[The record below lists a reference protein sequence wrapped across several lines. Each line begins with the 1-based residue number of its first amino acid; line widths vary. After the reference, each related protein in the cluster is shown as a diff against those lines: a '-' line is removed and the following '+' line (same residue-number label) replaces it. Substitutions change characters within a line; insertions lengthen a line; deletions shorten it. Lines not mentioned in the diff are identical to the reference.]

1 MSERASV
8 SAPAIHRVY
17 FGGGRRWGA
26 TRRVGRRAGGRGRRE
41 RDAPKRC
48 FPLAF
53 FPILYHPPAPCE
65 GAVLARERVPPLI
78 GRGFRES
85 SASVVLGF
93 IFSDWSFIYPLTV
106 NFYFAQRANII
117 SGELNSKKQRSNS
130 GSEIFPGTFFW
141 NSQKRRRASGGEAT
155 SVGGA
160 SGPPARAG
168 VSTDSAICPARAG
181 DARVPTVR

>member
-1 MSERASV
+1 M
-8 SAPAIHRVY
+8 
-17 FGGGRRWGA
+17 
-26 TRRVGRRAGGRGRRE
+26 GRRAGGRGRRE

-106 NFYFAQRANII
+106 NFYFAQHANII

-141 NSQKRRRASGGEAT
+141 NSQSGDAPREGRRRRWWSLGT
-155 SVGGA
+155 
-160 SGPPARAG
+160 PPRAPGSRRTRRYVRRARAMR
-168 VSTDSAICPARAG
+168 VSQLSGDDRAFERPRSG
-181 DARVPTVR
+181 ITFLM